1 METEIIV
8 WYFCDNKRYTKIMD
22 FVRDHRNMKDV
33 QNATAEFIYKVTA
46 DLRDDDD
53 RYSDREVLQA
63 IAEDFIDDYDFM
75 NEE

>member
-8 WYFCDNKRYTKIMD
+8 WYFCDNKRYTKIMN

-33 QNATAEFIYKVTA
+33 QNATADFIYKVTA
-46 DLRDDDD
+46 DLRDEDP
-53 RYSDREVLQA
+53 RYEDREVLLA
-63 IAEDFIDDYDFM
+63 IAEDFVDDFDFM